1 MIDVESE
8 VFGEL
13 DEYLRG
19 SFPDIHTSSEENR
32 SPAKFPFVS
41 AVEADSTTRTDTSDS
56 GSIENHVN
64 VMFEI
69 NVYTNKSSGSKS
81 QAKEIFAAVDTWFLR
96 HGFVRTMKNPV
107 NMDDA
112 TKYRITARYSG
123 SVSKDMKVYR
133 R

>member
-1 MIDVESE
+1 MNDVESE

-19 SFPDIHTSSEENR
+19 LFPDINTSGEENR

-41 AVEADSTTRTDTSDS
+41 IVEADNTTRTDTSDS
-56 GSIENHVN
+56 GNIENHVN

-69 NVYTNKSSGSKS
+69 NVYTNKSSGKKA
-81 QAKEIFAAVDTWFLR
+81 QAKEIFSAIDTWFIR

-112 TKYRITARYSG
+112 TKYRIVGRYSG

>member
-13 DEYLRG
+13 DEYLREL
-19 SFPDIHTSSEENR
+19 FPDISTSGEESR
-32 SPAKFPFVS
+32 IPEKFPFVS
-41 AVEADSTTRTDTSDS
+41 IVEADNTTRTDTSDS
-56 GSIENHVN
+56 GNIENHVN

-69 NVYTNKSSGSKS
+69 NVYTNKSGGKKS
-81 QAKEIFAAVDTWFLR
+81 QAKEIFAAIDTWFIR
-96 HGFVRTMKNPV
+96 RGFVRTMKTPV

-112 TKYRITARYSG
+112 TKYRIVVRYSG
-123 SVSKDMKVYR
+123 SVSKDFKVYR